1 MCPRRRQWSPN
12 PGNPRATARARYGS
26 LPTAAK
32 LTPIGTS
39 GKRGRRLTRHRDGV
53 YRGGMTETP
62 TDDAYTIRPAV
73 AEDAREVAALW
84 CEAFPGRR
92 TVEQRVRMLESGGRY
107 GGLETVLVMR
117 SAEGALAGAAKL
129 YRLEGHVAGVAL
141 PAMGLAAVAV
151 APAYRRHG
159 LGARLC
165 THAIHTAADRGDAVS
180 MLYPFRPDYYER
192 LGWGLVGELH
202 DYRFNTDALP
212 TYREAHHV
220 RVAADDADR
229 DAIAA
234 CYARVAARSNG
245 PISRDRRVWSYRLA
259 AEELGVRPLD
269 ADGGLPPD
277 PKLRAVVFD
286 DDGVTG
292 YALLRHVTRRNGGE
306 RRLEVRELV
315 AESERAYR
323 GLLGHIADQGE
334 AWPRARHFARPE
346 ERFGDRLRDPRPP
359 GSSAVRSLYFPTARI
374 VRGPMLRVLDV
385 AAALRAR
392 SWFDAHAG
400 RGPAA
405 TLRITVRD
413 PQRPENEGPWAVRLD
428 GAGGALVE
436 AAEPAT
442 GSRGEAGGHAGMKG
456 SEKGGRPAAELST
469 SASTF
474 ARMFAGDLAATD
486 AARIGQAEIR
496 GDSSLLD
503 RAFATRERFWLLDE
517 F

>member
-1 MCPRRRQWSPN
+1 MT
-12 PGNPRATARARYGS
+12 ATPA
-26 LPTAAK
+26 
-32 LTPIGTS
+32 
-39 GKRGRRLTRHRDGV
+39 
-53 YRGGMTETP
+53 
-62 TDDAYTIRPAV
+62 DDAYTIQAAV
-73 AEDAREVAALW
+73 AEDAREVAELW
-84 CEAFPGRR
+84 CHAFPGRR
-92 TVEQRVRMLESGGRY
+92 TVEQRIRMLETGGRY
-107 GGLETVLVMR
+107 GGLETVVVMR
-117 SAEGALAGAAKL
+117 SSGGELAGAAKL
-129 YRLEGHVAGVAL
+129 YRLEGHVAGAPL

-165 THAIHTAADRGDAVS
+165 THAIRAAADRGDVIS

-202 DYRFNTDALP
+202 DYRFRTDDLP
-212 TYREAHHV
+212 AYREARHV
-220 RVAADDADR
+220 RPAAGDADR

-269 ADGGLPPD
+269 ERSPDGDAGLHPD

-292 YALLRHVTRRNGGE
+292 YALVRHVTRRHRDE
-306 RRLEVRELV
+306 QVLEVRELV
-315 AESERAYR
+315 IESERAYR
-323 GLLGHIADQGE
+323 GLLGHVAGQSE
-334 AWPRARHFARPE
+334 ARPTARHFARPE

-359 GSSAVRSLYFPTARI
+359 GSSSARSLYFPTARI
-374 VRGPMLRVLDV
+374 VRGPMLRILDV

-392 SWFDAHAG
+392 PWREADAG
-400 RGPAA
+400 GGPAA
-405 TLRITVRD
+405 TLRITLRD
-413 PQRPENEGPWAVRLD
+413 PQRPENEGPWTVRLD
-428 GAGGALVE
+428 GAGGVVVEDGVEGPGEAGVTGRRGAGAEGPGE
-436 AAEPAT
+436 AAVE
-442 GSRGEAGGHAGMKG
+442 GRGEAAVESRDEAGVEGRGGAGG
-456 SEKGGRPAAELST
+456 PAVELVT

-474 ARMFAGDLAATD
+474 ARIFAGEISASD
-486 AARIGQAEIR
+486 AARIGRADVR
-496 GDSSLLD
+496 GDASLLD